1 MESTDNDKKL
11 NLSVIK
17 AFELLNAFTVE
28 KNTWGVRELAQKT
41 GYNKSTV
48 YRILN
53 TLSVLN
59 VIHQNSNDKYSL
71 GSKLFEL
78 GNRVSIYKSIRKL
91 SSDSIKKT
99 ALEIQ
104 ETVLLSIIKDNQ
116 AFHIN
121 KADSLHGLKIN
132 TSIGSY
138 QPIYATAS
146 GKLLFSFLDEN
157 EKENII
163 NNTKLT
169 SYTKN
174 TITSRNELLKESD
187 KIKNQGYAL
196 DIEELESGLVCI
208 AVPIRNKNGSI
219 IASLSASGP
228 LSRFRMKNI
237 TKYIGILNKEIKN
250 IEKAFYD
257 FENLS

>member
-11 NLSVIK
+11 NLSIIK

-91 SSDSIKKT
+91 SNDSIKKT

-116 AFHIN
+116 VFHIN
-121 KADSLHGLKIN
+121 KADSLHGLKMN
-132 TSIGSY
+132 TSIGAY

-146 GKLLFSFLDEN
+146 GKLLFSFLDED

-163 NNTKLT
+163 NNTDLKK
-169 SYTKN
+169 YTKN
-174 TITSRNELLKESD
+174 TITSRNELLKELE
-187 KIKNQGYAL
+187 KIKNQGFAL
-196 DIEELESGLVCI
+196 DIEELEPGLICI
-208 AVPIRNKNGSI
+208 AIPVKNKNGNI

>member
-104 ETVLLSIIKDNQ
+104 ETV
-116 AFHIN
+116 
-121 KADSLHGLKIN
+121 
-132 TSIGSY
+132 
-138 QPIYATAS
+138 
-146 GKLLFSFLDEN
+146 
-157 EKENII
+157 
-163 NNTKLT
+163 
-169 SYTKN
+169 
-174 TITSRNELLKESD
+174 
-187 KIKNQGYAL
+187 
-196 DIEELESGLVCI
+196 
-208 AVPIRNKNGSI
+208 
-219 IASLSASGP
+219 P
-228 LSRFRMKNI
+228 L
-237 TKYIGILNKEIKN
+237 YI
-250 IEKAFYD
+250 
-257 FENLS
+257 